1 MTDMGVAQPGTGRLR
16 LTMRKSALT
25 WGALLTPQVRV
36 NGQPIGA
43 RWGENVYDLWAGPN
57 TVEVSCQYLWTFG
70 RAAAQVAV
78 AEGQEQQLF
87 YAMPVFTFL
96 PGRMGT
102 VPQRLP
108 GAVALWT
115 VVGILGAGMLL
126 AVATLVGG
134 MVLVG
139 SSG

>member
-43 RWGENVYDLWAGPN
+43 RWGENVYDLWAGHN
-57 TVEVSCQYLWTFG
+57 TVEVSCQYMWTFG
-70 RAAAQVAV
+70 QAAAQVAV
-78 AEGQEQQLF
+78 AEGQEQQL
-87 YAMPVFTFL
+87 
-96 PGRMGT
+96 
-102 VPQRLP
+102 P

-115 VVGILGAGMLL
+115 VVGILAAGMLL
-126 AVATLVGG
+126 AVATVVGG
-134 MVLVG
+134 MVLMG